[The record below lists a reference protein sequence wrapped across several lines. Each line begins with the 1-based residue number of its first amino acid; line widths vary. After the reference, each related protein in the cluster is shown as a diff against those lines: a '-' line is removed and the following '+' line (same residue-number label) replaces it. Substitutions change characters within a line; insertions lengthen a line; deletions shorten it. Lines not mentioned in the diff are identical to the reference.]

1 MAQKHKPRY
10 QSNNNEF
17 NSAPLVVGLVAVMA
31 VIVLFSVGLRLFLNS
46 DSPAPQVSAETEA
59 AMEVTEAPEI
69 EATEAPAQEERPSL
83 WQRLFGRKQE
93 TEPTEPEIP
102 EPEHVVSQATISV
115 TGDILMHMP
124 VINTGLTD
132 SGSYNFDSIFRYL
145 LPDSSAADL
154 AVANLETTLCGTEG
168 GYKYSGYPAFN
179 CPDEIVDALKN
190 AGFDMLLTANNH
202 CYDTGEY
209 GFLRTVRTIRNKGLS
224 VLGTTAAVDEPKYI
238 VRDINGIKVGM
249 VSYTYEGQPENP
261 TPGKIYMNRNALS
274 DTCSVLINSFLST
287 QTDPF
292 FLELQTVL
300 GKMKQEG
307 AEATI
312 MFIHWGTE
320 YQTTPSAEQTNIAQQ
335 LCDLGFDVIVG
346 GHPHVIQPV
355 SLLTSRLEPEHK
367 TVCLY
372 STGNAVSNQRISE
385 MDLKTG
391 HTEDGLLFSVTFSKY
406 SDGTVYLEGADLLP
420 FWVDLRTEGSRS
432 YNIIPLHE
440 DLMGQWAT
448 LYDMT
453 EEAAANAQ
461 KSYDR
466 TVALTGTGMAEV
478 KQYLADQTAQ
488 READYLAAVTAPQ
501 QAA

>member
-1 MAQKHKPRY
+1 
-10 QSNNNEF
+10 
-17 NSAPLVVGLVAVMA
+17 
-31 VIVLFSVGLRLFLNS
+31 
-46 DSPAPQVSAETEA
+46 
-59 AMEVTEAPEI
+59 
-69 EATEAPAQEERPSL
+69 
-83 WQRLFGRKQE
+83 
-93 TEPTEPEIP
+93 
-102 EPEHVVSQATISV
+102 
-115 TGDILMHMP
+115 
-124 VINTGLTD
+124 
-132 SGSYNFDSIFRYL
+132 
-145 LPDSSAADL
+145 
-154 AVANLETTLCGTEG
+154 
-168 GYKYSGYPAFN
+168 
-179 CPDEIVDALKN
+179 
-190 AGFDMLLTANNH
+190 
-202 CYDTGEY
+202 
-209 GFLRTVRTIRNKGLS
+209 
-224 VLGTTAAVDEPKYI
+224 
-238 VRDINGIKVGM
+238 
-249 VSYTYEGQPENP
+249 
-261 TPGKIYMNRNALS
+261 
-274 DTCSVLINSFLST
+274 
-287 QTDPF
+287 
-292 FLELQTVL
+292 
-300 GKMKQEG
+300 
-307 AEATI
+307 

-355 SLLTSRLEPEHK
+355 SLLTSRLEPSHK